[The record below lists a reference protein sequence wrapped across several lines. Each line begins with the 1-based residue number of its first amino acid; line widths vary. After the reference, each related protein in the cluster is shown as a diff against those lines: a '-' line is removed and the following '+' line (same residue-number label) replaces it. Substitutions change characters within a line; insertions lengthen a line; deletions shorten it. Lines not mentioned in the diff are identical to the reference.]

1 VQRAT
6 IIALAAF
13 VPSMVLAFYSDTI
26 LVAAGQPPDVAVM
39 AREYVMLVQPALLG
53 IALMTILQRV
63 LQAEGHI
70 LANFYISFIVF
81 LLAPQIQYWLIIHW
95 GYGLRGAGM
104 AFSIYNCIYLLLMVP
119 YMFWSGLG
127 HVFVL
132 QRSTL
137 SGVGMYEHLRLAV
150 PGLFCQLL
158 EWASMELV
166 TIIAGTY
173 IWRHSAQALL
183 SHALLVSLR
192 CQHSCTTLSL

>member
-1 VQRAT
+1 
-6 IIALAAF
+6 
-13 VPSMVLAFYSDTI
+13 
-26 LVAAGQPPDVAVM
+26 
-39 AREYVMLVQPALLG
+39 
-53 IALMTILQRV
+53 
-63 LQAEGHI
+63 
-70 LANFYISFIVF
+70 
-81 LLAPQIQYWLIIHW
+81 
-95 GYGLRGAGM
+95 
-104 AFSIYNCIYLLLMVP
+104 LLLMVP

-173 IWRHSAQALL
+173 IRRHSAHALL
-183 SHALLVSLR
+183 SHTLLVCLR
-192 CQHSCTTLSL
+192 CQQSCATLSL